1 MANRPDLVFLP
12 LGGVGEIGMNLSL
25 YGFGPPRS
33 RKWLA
38 VDFGIAF
45 PGPDLPGVDAILPDI
60 AFLEAERRNLLAI
73 VITHVHED
81 HFGALLDLWP
91 RLRVPVYATPF
102 AAALIEAK
110 SREEPRAPKIPVTVV
125 KVGSTFAVGPF
136 SVEMVAVA
144 HSIPEPTA
152 LAIRTEL
159 GLVVHS
165 GDWRIDFHPVLGAPT
180 DVQRMQELGAEG
192 VLALVCDSTN
202 AMREGRS
209 PGEAEVAEELALI
222 IREAPERVIFT
233 TFASNVARLRSIA
246 EAAEAAN
253 REVVIVGRSL
263 RRVID
268 VAGELGMLRGLR
280 PFHEGD
286 AFAHLDRKKVV
297 AIVTGSQ
304 GEPRAVLSRVA
315 EGDHGDLELAAG
327 DTVVFSSRTIPGNE
341 KAVNQIINALTRDGV
356 RVITDRD
363 RLVHASGHPRRAELA
378 DLYGWLKPRILL
390 PVHGEPMH
398 LAAQATFAR
407 SVGIAKIIVTQN
419 GRMVRLAPNAAGNVD
434 EVAAG
439 RLYRDGRTIGSF
451 DDLRLAERRRLSF
464 AGHVAVAL
472 VLDPRGEV
480 VVGPIVDTVGLPAEG
495 ALGLDIEETILS
507 AVTGALRSIPRARR
521 RDPDLVREAV
531 RRSARA
537 AVEEIWGKKP
547 VCSVLVSV
555 A

>member
-1 MANRPDLVFLP
+1 MASRPDLVFLP

-25 YGFGPPRS
+25 YGFGRPQS

-38 VDFGIAF
+38 VDFGLAF

-60 AFLEAERRNLLAI
+60 AFLESERSNLLAI

-91 RLRVPVYATPF
+91 RLKIPVYATPF

-110 SREEPRAPKIPVTVV
+110 CREEPRAPKIPVTVV
-125 KVGSTFAVGPF
+125 QVGSTFAVGPF
-136 SVEMVAVA
+136 SVEMIAVA

-165 GDWRIDFHPVLGAPT
+165 GDWRIDFHPTLGPPT
-180 DVQRMQELGAEG
+180 DVRRMQQLGAEG
-192 VLALVCDSTN
+192 VLALICDSTN

-233 TFASNVARLRSIA
+233 TFASNVARLRAIA
-246 EAAEAAN
+246 EAAAAAD

-268 VAGELGMLRGLR
+268 VAGEIGLLKGLR
-280 PFHEGD
+280 PFYEAE
-286 AFAHLDRKKVV
+286 AFGHLPRNKVV

-315 EGDHGDLELAAG
+315 EGDHSDLALSSG

-341 KAVNQIINALTRDGV
+341 KAVNQIINSLVRDGI
-356 RVITDRD
+356 RVVTDRD

-378 DLYGWLKPRILL
+378 DLYSWLKPQMLL

-398 LAAQATFAR
+398 LASHAVFAR
-407 SVGIAKIIVTQN
+407 SVGIGKIIVTEN
-419 GRMVRLAPNAAGNVD
+419 GRMVRLAPNAAGDVD
-434 EVAAG
+434 QVASG
-439 RLYRDGRTIGSF
+439 RVYRDGRTVGSF
-451 DDLRLAERRRLSF
+451 DDLRLAERRRLAF
-464 AGHVAVAL
+464 AGHISIAVVLDDRGEILGDVAV
-472 VLDPRGEV
+472 
-480 VVGPIVDTVGLPAEG
+480 DTAGLPAEG
-495 ALGLDIEETILS
+495 AIGLDLEEAIHD
-507 AVTGALRSIPRARR
+507 AVSGALRSIPRARR
-521 RDPDLVREAV
+521 RDPDLVRDAL
-531 RRSARA
+531 RRAARA
-537 AVEEIWGKKP
+537 AVEEHWGKKP
-547 VCSVLVSV
+547 VCSVLVQT